1 MAITIYP
8 CNGGIPS
15 DPTWCSCSGSCS

>member
-15 DPTWCSCSGSCS
+15 YPTLSGSCS

>member
-8 CNGGIPS
+8 CNGGTPAN
-15 DPTWCSCSGSCS
+15 PTCSGSCS